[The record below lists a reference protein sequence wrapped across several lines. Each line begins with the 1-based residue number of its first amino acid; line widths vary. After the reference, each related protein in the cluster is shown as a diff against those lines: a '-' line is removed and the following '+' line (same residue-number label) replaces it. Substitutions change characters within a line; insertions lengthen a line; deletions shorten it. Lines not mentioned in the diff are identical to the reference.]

1 MNAYKNSC
9 LLLFVK
15 SPIKGKVK
23 TRLAAEIGEDFA
35 VELYKCF
42 VEDLISL
49 VENLDV
55 QFKICFFPPNTKSTL
70 LEWLGE
76 QHCYRPQIGNNLG
89 ERLKN
94 AFDNSF
100 EEGFSKLVAIGS
112 DSPDLPENFLRQAFK
127 ELESCDA
134 VVGPSNDGGYYLI
147 GFSKD
152 SFLPEAFD
160 GIAWSTSAVCN
171 QTQMTLMKHRLNIHF
186 LPQWYDVDT
195 QLDLNRLAARNE
207 DTAFSRSRTFAL
219 IHKTEGRIL
228 NFRRVR

>member
-1 MNAYKNSC
+1 MNPYNNTC
-9 LLLFVK
+9 LLLFAK
-15 SPIKGKVK
+15 SPIKGQVK
-23 TRLAAEIGEDFA
+23 TRLAAETSADFA

-49 VENLDV
+49 VENLEV

-70 LEWLGE
+70 LEWLGGR
-76 QHCYRPQIGNNLG
+76 HCYRPQTGNNLG

-100 EEGFSKLVAIGS
+100 EEGFSKVVAIGS
-112 DSPDLPENFLRQAFK
+112 DSPDLPEDFLRQAFK

-134 VVGPSNDGGYYLI
+134 VVGPSSDGGYYLI

-160 GIAWSTSAVCN
+160 GIAWSTSAVCR
-171 QTQMTLMKHRLNIHF
+171 QTVEILKRHKLKIYLM
-186 LPQWYDVDT
+186 PEWYDLDT
-195 QLDLNRLAARNE
+195 RSDLEKLIARNK
-207 DTAFSRSRTFAL
+207 DTAFVQP
-219 IHKTEGRIL
+219 KTAAYIQNMEAGTIR
-228 NFRRVR
+228 